1 MADDIIQRLGFDAGS
16 AIATINNLKSALD
29 SLNTT
34 LQTTA
39 GQFKGWNSGASSAA
53 KAFASMEKAAASL
66 LTQFNALAKAQ
77 ANLMAGGGPA
87 PAANKGIQGQLAMIR
102 NLTNAWGQ
110 MSNSVPAATRQA
122 FAQGVAQA
130 AQFANANKLSAQQ
143 ILQAYTTM
151 GQGVAGKV
159 GQLGQMFQNLANM
172 HASATTKMTQG
183 TQGLTFSLKDMLVS
197 FIKFRVVL
205 AGITAII
212 GKFTAGIAQA
222 AEYSRALG
230 RIATVLPQEEVEF
243 FGADTESKAK
253 NIANI
258 MENVKGELLE
268 MSDLYGKSLGDVS
281 EAYYL
286 TLQNQ
291 VGDSAESLNVLN
303 EAAKVGVATNT
314 DLNTSVDTLTVALN
328 GFKLGASSAG
338 DVAGKLFKATEIG
351 RFQFRDMAD
360 TMGRVNAIAESL
372 GISLSEVL
380 GPMATMT
387 RQGVRFDTSVTQMR
401 ATISQLLKPTERLK
415 EIFRDWGV
423 EDVQQAIGKF
433 GGLHPMLMA
442 LEDVLRGNS
451 SAMAEAFTNLRAFTG
466 VMSTLGRNAEQTAED
481 IAKINAA
488 GQEVADAVYA
498 TVAKTQGQKLAETWN
513 QVSNSFVRLGDKLLP
528 IVNLMASFAAFVAR
542 VVAALG
548 PTGLAGALGV
558 TLVLMKANIVAVFTW
573 AKSFVAVQLALSA
586 MMKYFPLIAAFLLGW
601 KLGEIISGWIDG
613 LRGFSREAD
622 KLHLDLLKKEQE
634 YTDWAIKNAAKR
646 YEAVSQE
653 VKGMKNTLISYLSE
667 ANKIHNQIT
676 DDVMQANS
684 IMVDSLKDQL
694 EGILDDQEKL
704 VTKLRDTAENGGK
717 AMLDAQKDYTK
728 ASQTL
733 SDKEFGFK
741 IDGYDNVRKA
751 NAEMQRS
758 QQMMSVALSKFRAAK
773 LPADIEAAK
782 EELAA
787 AARYAESATSSA
799 GTEAKNRG
807 VLATARR
814 NELQIAKALVDMEAR
829 RIQLIQQEA
838 ATAQA
843 IYAKEQER
851 LNKMKEAVK
860 DILEGYTMF
869 TGEGKDKKPKSE
881 AQVMADTA
889 KAEEAWGKLLASMS
903 ADKAA
908 DPMQLLGLA
917 DLRQKLDAAAG
928 KLPALKAQV
937 TFEYKEQFQQITTAF
952 RLLPKEIKIQFTDGQ
967 GNNLIDIMNPLTD
980 IMSKLADQS
989 GEFDELKD
997 SVAQFDGAL
1006 QGVKSTISGRLDPFK
1021 EMVPN
1026 QNILNKPTTNLNELS
1041 QAYNRFIQSTQA
1053 LKTVDPSNVEGFS
1066 QALSTAQSD
1075 HRELLAQME
1084 KHPIQTLIGA
1094 VDTNAIAQMGNALK
1108 AIRQEYYGSIKNA
1121 DPLLLGAVQRSQAI
1135 ADNMLKIAGAFQID
1149 LPTENLKT
1157 LAGAWQAAAEAAPTI
1172 NTNAEGTNTAMAGI
1186 ATNSERA
1193 ASAYERMQQASSNIR
1208 APRVSLDEEA
1218 KGGLMRLAA
1227 GGSVFKPHGTDTIP
1241 AMLTRGEFVVNAAA
1255 TRRFYSQLVAMNAG
1269 VKPVYRQDGGA
1280 VTNVGDINVSVNG
1293 SSSTRQTAREIATAL
1308 RREVRR
1314 GTSKL

>member
-16 AIATINNLKSALD
+16 AITTINSLKSALD

-53 KAFASMEKAAASL
+53 KAFSSMQKAAANL

-77 ANLMAGGGPA
+77 TNLLSGGGGAA
-87 PAANKGIQGQLAMIR
+87 PASNKGIQGQLNLIR
-102 NLTNAWGQ
+102 NLTGAWGQ
-110 MSNSVPAATRQA
+110 MANTVPAATRQA
-122 FAQGVAQA
+122 FAQGIAQA
-130 AQFANANKLSAQQ
+130 AQFANANKISAKQ

-151 GQGVAGKV
+151 GQGVSGNVA
-159 GQLGQMFQNLANM
+159 QLGQMFQNLANM

-183 TQGLTFSLKDMLVS
+183 NRGLVFSLKDMLVS

-230 RIATVLPQEEVEF
+230 RIATVIPQEEVEF
-243 FGADTESKAK
+243 FGKDTESKA
-253 NIANI
+253 NNVASI
-258 MENVKGELLE
+258 MENVKTQLLE
-268 MSDLYGKSLGDVS
+268 MSDIYGKSLGDVS

-291 VGDSAESLNVLN
+291 VGNSAESLNVLR

-338 DVAGKLFKATEIG
+338 DVAGKLFRATEIG
-351 RFQFRDMAD
+351 RFQFRDMSD
-360 TMGRVNAIAESL
+360 SMGRVNSIAESL

-380 GPMATMT
+380 GPMSTMT

-401 ATISQLLKPTERLK
+401 ATISQLLKPTKKMK
-415 EIFRDWGV
+415 EIFQGWGV

-498 TVAKTQGQKLAETWN
+498 SVAKTEGQKLTETWN
-513 QVSNSFVRLGDKLLP
+513 EISNSFVRLGDQLLP
-528 IVNLMASFAAFVAR
+528 IVNAMATLGSYIAKVIAM
-542 VVAALG
+542 LG
-548 PTGLAGALGV
+548 PTGLASMLGL
-558 TLVLMKANIVAVFTW
+558 TLGLMKANIVAVYAW
-573 AKSFVAVQLALSA
+573 ATSFQAVKLALA
-586 MMKYFPLIAAFLLGW
+586 TIGPALLIIGAFIAGW
-601 KLGEIISGWIDG
+601 KLGEIISDWIDG
-613 LRGFSREAD
+613 LRGFSKEAD
-622 KLHLDLLKKEQE
+622 KLHADLLKKEQD
-634 YTDWAIKNAAKR
+634 YTAEAIKNSAKR
-646 YEAVSQE
+646 YEAVQE
-653 VKGMKNTLISYLSE
+653 EVTGMANTLTRYLSE
-667 ANKIHNQIT
+667 ANKIHNEIT
-676 DDVMQANS
+676 ADVMQANS
-684 IMVDSLKDQL
+684 VMTDSLKDQL

-728 ASQTL
+728 ASRAL

-758 QQMMSVALSKFRAAK
+758 QQMMSAALSKFRAAK
-773 LPADIEAAK
+773 LPEDIEAAK

-787 AARYAESATSSA
+787 AAKYAESATSSA
-799 GTEAKNRG
+799 GTEAKNRN
-807 VLATARR
+807 VLASARR
-814 NELQIAKALVDMEAR
+814 NELQIAKALVNMEAQ
-829 RIQLIQQEA
+829 RIRMIQQQA
-838 ATAQA
+838 ATARANFA
-843 IYAKEQER
+843 IEEKR
-851 LNKMKEAVK
+851 LKKMKSAVA
-860 DILEGYTMF
+860 DILEGYAIS
-869 TGEGKDKKPKSE
+869 TGEGKDKKPKSRE
-881 AQVMADTA
+881 QMIADTA
-889 KAEEAWGKLLASMS
+889 KAEAAWGRLINAMS
-903 ADKAA
+903 ADKAV
-908 DPMQLLGLA
+908 DPMKLLGLV
-917 DLRQKLDAAAG
+917 DLRSKLDAAAG

-937 TFEYKEQFQQITTAF
+937 TFEYKEEFARLTAAF
-952 RLLPKEIKIQFTDGQ
+952 NLLPKEIRIQFPDLDQ
-967 GNNLIDIMNPLTD
+967 INPLTD
-980 IMSKLADQS
+980 LMSRLATMR
-989 GEFDELKD
+989 GEFGELKD

-1006 QGVKSTISGRLDPFK
+1006 DSVKNTISGRLDPFEK
-1021 EMVPN
+1021 LIPN
-1026 QNILNKPTTNLNELS
+1026 QALLAAPTTGLNELA
-1041 QAYNRFIQSTQA
+1041 QAYNRVLQSVQTLRTA
-1053 LKTVDPSNVEGFS
+1053 DPSNVEAYS
-1066 QALSTAQSD
+1066 QALSTAQSNM
-1075 HRELLAQME
+1075 RELQDQMI
-1084 KHPIQTLIGA
+1084 KHPMQRAIGLDPTT
-1094 VDTNAIAQMGNALK
+1094 VTSMGNAIK
-1108 AIRQEYYGSIKNA
+1108 SIVQSYYGTVKNA
-1121 DPLLLGAVQRSQAI
+1121 DPKILEDVKRSQ
-1135 ADNMLKIAGAFQID
+1135 KIAADIQRITGAFQID
-1149 LPTENLKT
+1149 IPTEKLQL
-1157 LAGAWQAAAEAAPTI
+1157 LASAWQAAAGAAPTV
-1172 NTNAEGTNTAMAGI
+1172 NTNTAATNTSMAGV

-1193 ASAYERMQQASSNIR
+1193 ATAYERMAKASADITSPDTAVGDAR
-1208 APRVSLDEEA
+1208 
-1218 KGGLMRLAA
+1218 GGLMRLAA
-1227 GGSVFKPHGTDTIP
+1227 GGNVFKPHGTDTIP

-1280 VTNVGDINVSVNG
+1280 VTNIGDINVSVNG